1 MCVFSNLVGGRGLF
15 QKMHEDDAWECMRVQ
30 VIENQWGVPDS
41 DRDDKRQVGRGGA
54 KEEGH
59 PFSTTDNIKY
69 LRCILQITKS
79 DFRQGKTKGKVHP
92 FSTMYIIL
100 DIVYKLHLFYFRQGK
115 SNRKGSPFSPPYNIL
130 LISEGRAESKEHGRD
145 M

>member
-1 MCVFSNLVGGRGLF
+1 MF

-79 DFRQGKTKGKVHP
+79 DFNQGKTKGKVHP
-92 FSTMYIIL
+92 FSTTYIIL
-100 DIVYKLHLFYFRQGK
+100 DIVYKIYFFILGK
-115 SNRKGSPFSPPYNIL
+115 GKAIGKGHPFL
-130 LISEGRAESKEHGRD
+130 L
-145 M
+145 

>member
-1 MCVFSNLVGGRGLF
+1 
-15 QKMHEDDAWECMRVQ
+15 MHEDDAWECMRVQ

-59 PFSTTDNIKY
+59 PFSAPDNIKY
-69 LRCILQITKS
+69 LRCNLQITKS
-79 DFRQGKTKGKVHP
+79 DFNQGKTKGKVHP

-100 DIVYKLHLFYFRQGK
+100 DIVYKLHFFYFRQGK
-115 SNRKGSPFSPPYNIL
+115 SNRKGSPFSRPYNIL

>member
-1 MCVFSNLVGGRGLF
+1 
-15 QKMHEDDAWECMRVQ
+15 MHEDDARECMRVQ

-59 PFSTTDNIKY
+59 PFSAPDNIKY

-92 FSTMYIIL
+92 FSITYIIL
-100 DIVYKLHLFYFRQGK
+100 DIVYKLHFFILGK
-115 SNRKGSPFSPPYNIL
+115 GKAIGKGHPFL
-130 LISEGRAESKEHGRD
+130 LRTTSYLSARGEQKAKSTAAICD
-145 M
+145 L